1 MLCFV
6 YPCQNLLTDN
16 ATVLNAAFVFI
27 LEEDKYG
34 TYAKLLV
41 RYFLAEGIVCG
52 HSLVVA
58 SQDLNCEALV
68 RIVV

>member
-1 MLCFV
+1 MQLSFSS
-6 YPCQNLLTDN
+6 
-16 ATVLNAAFVFI
+16 FS
-27 LEEDKYG
+27 EEDKYG

-41 RYFLAEGIVCG
+41 KYFLAEGIVCG

-68 RIVV
+68 NSVI